1 MLYILTP
8 FKQRGK
14 KHIQPVLLL
23 ALENYFKNPSIEV
36 LKTLYESVNSMEL
49 NPPDLSPFERTIL
62 RSSDNK
68 ELFIEKFEAAAGE
81 DSMAQQQPQTPSK
94 VDMAHGLGIVV
105 GQTPKG
111 KEAATAAKNRDC
123 QFYETKVVY
132 DGIKIPIRVPL
143 SINPEE
149 VGEVNQGSSNTT

>member
-1 MLYILTP
+1 
-8 FKQRGK
+8 
-14 KHIQPVLLL
+14 
-23 ALENYFKNPSIEV
+23 
-36 LKTLYESVNSMEL
+36 MEL

-81 DSMAQQQPQTPSK
+81 DSMAQQQPPTPSK

-111 KEAATAAKNRDC
+111 KDAAASKNRDC

-149 VGEVNQGSSNTT
+149 VGEVKIIRAGRNRLCR

>member
-1 MLYILTP
+1 
-8 FKQRGK
+8 
-14 KHIQPVLLL
+14 VLLL
-23 ALENYFKNPSIEV
+23 ALENYFKNPSVDV

-49 NPPDLSPFERTIL
+49 NPPNLSPYERVIL

-68 ELFIEKFEAAAGE
+68 DLFIEKFEAAAGVE
-81 DSMAQQQPQTPSK
+81 EFSTSK
-94 VDMAHGLGIVV
+94 VDVAHGLGIVV
-105 GQTPKG
+105 GQSPFKG
-111 KEAATAAKNRDC
+111 SHGSKESSASTGTASLAAAGMAKNRDC

-149 VGEVNQGSSNTT
+149 VGEVSRRIMPILAIL